1 MRRSDREVTDNNK
14 INDIIKNC
22 DCCRLGFKEENGVY
36 ILPLNFGY
44 IEENNKRV
52 LYFHGANEGKK
63 IDLINEQKYVGFEMD
78 SFHKLV
84 SADIPCGFSYKYQS
98 IIGKG
103 NVSLVSDT
111 NEKIEAFKII
121 MEHYTGKKE
130 WEFPIAVVEKTA
142 IIKLEITELSCKE
155 HK

>member
-1 MRRSDREVTDNNK
+1 MRRSDREVIDNDK
-14 INDIIKNC
+14 INEIIKNC
-22 DCCRLGFKEENGVY
+22 DCCRLGFKEEKGVY

-44 IEENNKRV
+44 DEENNKRV

-63 IDLINEQKYVGFEMD
+63 IDLINKQKFVGFEMD

-84 SADIPCGFSYKYQS
+84 SSDIPCGFTYKYQS
-98 IIGKG
+98 IIGNG
-103 NVSLVSDT
+103 NVSMVRGI
-111 NEKIEAFKII
+111 NEKIKALKII

-130 WEFPIAVVEKTA
+130 WSFPVASVEKTG